1 MTLTF
6 LSIYNDVAGQAWSM
20 YDGDAE
26 SSEEME
32 SALKSSINKALSELW
47 CSYPF
52 PFRVKELNFSTKI
65 NVADYSTPNG
75 NILKKSVN
83 GSQVYSV
90 RIGTNYLQ
98 FIDNYETLEPKT
110 GLPTSFTIKNDLIYL
125 YPTPD
130 NIYPVSVE
138 YLTLAIG
145 ESDFGD
151 AIYTLE
157 NDNDSINIPE
167 KYETIFKNA
176 LITKSMLYAIASE
189 TDENYSGYKE
199 QFAKAYKILLNYT
212 AGINR
217 EKRVTW

>member
-1 MTLTF
+1 M
-6 LSIYNDVAGQAWSM
+6 
-20 YDGDAE
+20 
-26 SSEEME
+26 
-32 SALKSSINKALSELW
+32 
-47 CSYPF
+47 
-52 PFRVKELNFSTKI
+52 NFSTKI

>member
-1 MTLTF
+1 MRSHSIANSVINPQQLSYDVSLT
-6 LSIYNDVAGQAWSM
+6 SISV
-20 YDGDAE
+20 
-26 SSEEME
+26 
-32 SALKSSINKALSELW
+32 
-47 CSYPF
+47 
-52 PFRVKELNFSTKI
+52 NFSTKI

-98 FIDNYETLEPKT
+98 FIDNYETLESKT

-189 TDENYSGYKE
+189 TDENYSGYNE